1 MRSFKISVIKLLS
14 VMTVMLMLGTSIAFA
29 QVSVTFPTVSG
40 AVGSSTTV
48 PITVGDLT
56 GLNVAS
62 YQFTLFYDK
71 NIIDVTGIETAG
83 TKSESG
89 QISSNPDLANGKLLV
104 AWANGTA
111 LTGSG
116 TLLKIKVTFKAAGMT
131 DLDPMATFLF
141 NSGVPAATITKG
153 KATAASIS
161 VFVDNV
167 TSSGLASE
175 ILIPVKTT
183 AIAVTENVYSYDLT
197 GTFDATKLELVSP
210 GYSLT
215 GTKSEGGQAAINYNN
230 TTGTFSFA
238 WANATKISGD
248 GILFYLKAKAK
259 AKATSTVNIATFKY
273 NAGNPAV
280 VTQSGTVTVTNK
292 KPVFAA
298 ATQTLTGN
306 ENAALALTVV
316 ATDGDNDVLTYSAT
330 GLPTGATLSTAGA
343 FAWTPSFTQA
353 GTYAVV
359 ITASDGSETATMT
372 LNITVNDVN
381 RAPTITLT
389 PTGPY
394 TVGEGMALNIKAVGA
409 DLDTDNTFTLSAT
422 GLPSGASFAAGT
434 GDFAWTPNFAQA
446 GSYSVVFS
454 VKDNKNATASITA
467 AITVTNVNG
476 APRFDVAGGKQMPD
490 TTIKAGLSF
499 VFTFRAIDPQGDVVN
514 YFLNQPAPSNAIIV
528 PSTGVFGWRPANTQA
543 GMHYIVVS
551 ASDGVLTTN
560 SRIATVTV
568 QPDLAVEESGIPTAF
583 ELFQNYPNPF
593 NPTTNIKYALPKES
607 RVRIAVF
614 NILGQEVATLV
625 NSVMPAGYHSVDFKA
640 NSIPSGMYIYKI
652 ETESFSQVKKM
663 LLMK

>member
-56 GLNVAS
+56 GLNVTS
-62 YQFTLFYDK
+62 YQFTLDYNK
-71 NIIDVTGIETAG
+71 NIVEVTGIETAD
-83 TKSESG
+83 TKSSVG
-89 QISSNPDLANGKLLV
+89 QIQHNADLANGKLLV
-104 AWANGTA
+104 AWANNTA

-116 TLLKIKVTFKAAGMT
+116 TLLKIKITFKAAGMT
-131 DLDPMATFLF
+131 DLDPTNTFLF
-141 NSGVPAATITKG
+141 NAGVPAAAITKG
-153 KATAASIS
+153 KATAATIQ

-167 TSSGLASE
+167 STSGLATE
-175 ILIPVKTT
+175 FKIPIKTT
-183 AIAVTENVYSYDLT
+183 TLAASDNVLSYNFT
-197 GTFDATKLELVSP
+197 GTFDPAKIE
-210 GYSLT
+210 LT
-215 GTKSEGGQAAINYNN
+215 GYDLVGTKGEGGQGVINYNN
-230 TTGTFSFA
+230 TTGTVSFA
-238 WANATKISGD
+238 WAKATAISGD
-248 GILFYLKAKAK
+248 GILVYLKAKAK
-259 AKATSTVNIATFKY
+259 AKATSTVGITTFMY
-273 NAGNPAV
+273 NAGLPVV
-280 VTQSGTVTVTNK
+280 VTANGTVTVTNK

-298 ATQTLTGN
+298 ASQALTGA

-343 FAWTPSFTQA
+343 FAWTPSYTQA

-359 ITASDGSETATMT
+359 ITATDGSESATMT
-372 LNITVNDVN
+372 LNITVTDVN
-381 RAPTITLT
+381 RTPTITLA
-389 PTGPY
+389 PAGPY
-394 TVGEGMALNIKAVGA
+394 TVPEGSALTIKAVGA
-409 DLDTDNTFTLSAT
+409 DVDTDNTLTLSAT
-422 GLPSGASFAAGT
+422 GLPSGASFAAAT

-454 VKDNKNATASITA
+454 VKDSKNATASVTA

-476 APRFDVAGGKQMPD
+476 APRFDVSGAKQMPD
-490 TTIKAGLSF
+490 TLIIAGKNF
-499 VFTFRAIDPQGDVVN
+499 VYTFKAIDPQGDAVS
-514 YFLNQPAPSNAIIV
+514 YYLNQPAPSNAIIV

-543 GMHYIVVS
+543 GKHYIVVS
-551 ASDGVLTTN
+551 ASDGILTTN

-568 QPDLAVEESGIPTAF
+568 QPDLAVEENGIPTAF

-640 NSIPSGMYIYKI
+640 NNIPSGMYIYKI

>member
-48 PITVGDLT
+48 PIIVGDPGT
-56 GLNVAS
+56 NVFS
-62 YQFTLFYDK
+62 YQFTLSYDK
-71 NIIDVTGIETAG
+71 NIIDVTGIETAD
-83 TKSESG
+83 TKSASG
-89 QISSNPDLANGKLLV
+89 QISSNPDLANGKLNV
-104 AWANGTA
+104 AWANNSA

-116 TLLKIKVTFKAAGMT
+116 TLLKIKITFKAAGMT

-141 NSGVPAATITKG
+141 NSGVPAANVTKG
-153 KATAASIS
+153 KATAASIQ

-167 TSSGLASE
+167 STTGLATE

-183 AIAVTENVYSYDLT
+183 ALAATDNVYSFDLT
-197 GTFDATKLELVSP
+197 GAFDATRLELT

-215 GTKSEGGQAAINYNN
+215 GTLGDGGQAAINYNN
-230 TTGTFSFA
+230 TTGTYSFA
-238 WANATKISGD
+238 WANGTKISGV
-248 GILFYLKAKAK
+248 GTLFNLKAKAK
-259 AKATSTVNIATFKY
+259 AKAASTVSIVTFKY
-273 NAGNPAV
+273 NAGAPAV
-280 VTQSGTVTVTNK
+280 VTSNGTITVANQ

-298 ATQTLTGN
+298 ASQTLTGA
-306 ENAALALTVV
+306 ENSALALTVV
-316 ATDGDNDVLTYSAT
+316 ATDGDNDVLTYTAT
-330 GLPTGATLSTAGA
+330 GLPLGATLSTAGA
-343 FAWTPSFTQA
+343 FAWTPSFIQA

-359 ITASDGSETATMT
+359 ITASDGAETATMT
-372 LNITVNDVN
+372 LNITITDVN
-381 RAPTITLT
+381 RTPTITLT
-389 PTGPY
+389 PAGPY
-394 TVGEGMALNIKAVGA
+394 TVAEGTPLTIKAVGA
-409 DLDTDNTFTLSAT
+409 DVDTDNTITLSAT
-422 GLPSGASFAAGT
+422 GLPSGASFAAAT

-446 GSYSVVFS
+446 GSYSVVFT
-454 VKDNKNATASITA
+454 VRDNKTASASITA

-476 APRFDVAGGKQMPD
+476 APRFDVAGARQMPD
-490 TTIKAGLSF
+490 TTVKAGLNF
-499 VFTFRAIDPQGDVVN
+499 VFTFRAIDPQGDVVS
-514 YFLNQPAPSNAIIV
+514 YYLNQPAPSNAIIV

-543 GMHYIVVS
+543 GKHYIVVS
-551 ASDGVLTTN
+551 ASDGILTTN

-568 QPDLAVEESGIPTAF
+568 QPDLSADESGIPTAF

-625 NSVMPAGYHSVDFKA
+625 NSVMQAGYHSVDFKA
-640 NSIPSGMYIYKI
+640 NNIPSGMYIYKI

>member
-1 MRSFKISVIKLLS
+1 MNSFKISVVKVFS
-14 VMTVMLMLGTSIAFA
+14 VLALMLMLGTSVAFA
-29 QVSVTFPTVSG
+29 QVTFPTAKG
-40 AVGSSTTV
+40 LVGSTVTV
-48 PITVGDLT
+48 PITTTDLT
-56 GLNVAS
+56 AMNVTS
-62 YQFTLFYDK
+62 YQFDLAYNPSIIEITGVSAVGTLSAGVPGVYS
-71 NIIDVTGIETAG
+71 NITSGMLKVAWAG
-83 TKSESG
+83 TKLTGAGTLLNVTIKFLSSG
-89 QISSNPDLANGKLLV
+89 TVALNPGATFLANGSNSLLTVTAGSASSATV
-104 AWANGTA
+104 AVN
-111 LTGSG
+111 
-116 TLLKIKVTFKAAGMT
+116 
-131 DLDPMATFLF
+131 
-141 NSGVPAATITKG
+141 
-153 KATAASIS
+153 
-161 VFVDNV
+161 VDNMNV
-167 TSSGLASE
+167 SGLASE
-175 ILIPVKTT
+175 ILIPIRTSALV
-183 AIAVTENVYSYDLT
+183 AADNAVGYDFTLT
-197 GTFDATKLELVSP
+197 YDATKLEIK
-210 GYSLT
+210 GYTLDNTIAT
-215 GTKSEGGQAAINYNN
+215 GGYVAENN
-230 TTGTFSFA
+230 TVAGTYKLA
-238 WANATKISGD
+238 WARASALSGS
-248 GILFYLKAKAK
+248 GVIAYVKAKVK
-259 AKATSTVNIATFKY
+259 VKSTINVVLSSFKF
-273 NAGNPAV
+273 NAGLP
-280 VTQSGTVTVTNK
+280 VTVAIDGLITVVNQ

-316 ATDGDNDVLTYSAT
+316 ATDGDSDVLTYSAT

-343 FAWTPSFTQA
+343 FAWTPTYAQA
-353 GTYAVV
+353 GTYTVV
-359 ITASDGSETATMT
+359 ITASDGSDTATMT
-372 LNITVNDVN
+372 LNITVKDVN
-381 RAPTITLT
+381 RVPKISLSSASPFTI
-389 PTGPY
+389 
-394 TVGEGMALNIKAVGA
+394 GEGTELKFKVITS
-409 DLDTDNTFTLSAT
+409 DDDTDNTLTLSAT
-422 GLPSGASFAAGT
+422 GVPSGATFTAAT
-434 GDFAWTPNFAQA
+434 GDFSWTPNFKQE
-446 GSYSVVFS
+446 GSYLVIFT
-454 VKDNKNATASITA
+454 VKDNFNANAATTA

-490 TTIKAGLSF
+490 TTIKAGVNF
-499 VFTFRAIDPQGDVVN
+499 VFTFKAIDPQGDVVN